1 MCTSQI
7 VLTLFILVLTVIK
20 KQQLETVTSES
31 EARAKGFAQ
40 GDTFKLLKHDFVLL
54 TEAESK
60 TAKEQRAKEAAAAA
74 KLS

>member
-1 MCTSQI
+1 MHLANRTPPVYTRSYCE
-7 VLTLFILVLTVIK
+7 K

-60 TAKEQRAKEAAAAA
+60 TAKEQHAKEAAAAA

>member
-1 MCTSQI
+1 M
-7 VLTLFILVLTVIK
+7 K
-20 KQQLETVTSES
+20 KNQQLETVTSES

-60 TAKEQRAKEAAAAA
+60 TAKEQHAKEAAAAA

>member
-7 VLTLFILVLTVIK
+7 VLPLFILVLTVKK

>member
-1 MCTSQI
+1 M
-7 VLTLFILVLTVIK
+7 
-20 KQQLETVTSES
+20 TSEP
-31 EARAKGFAQ
+31 EARAKGFAK

-60 TAKEQRAKEAAAAA
+60 AAREQHAKEPTA

>member
-1 MCTSQI
+1 MCISQT
-7 VLTLFILVLTVIK
+7 VLPFFITRPYCTK
-20 KQQLETVTSES
+20 KQQLESVTSES

-60 TAKEQRAKEAAAAA
+60 AAKEQHAKEAAAAA
-74 KLS
+74 NSS

>member
-1 MCTSQI
+1 MS
-7 VLTLFILVLTVIK
+7 K
-20 KQQLETVTSES
+20 KIQQLETVTSEP

-60 TAKEQRAKEAAAAA
+60 AAKEQHAKEAAAAA

>member
-1 MCTSQI
+1 MHLANRTPPVYI
-7 VLTLFILVLTVIK
+7 ILTVKK

-60 TAKEQRAKEAAAAA
+60 TAKEQHAKEAAAAA